1 VSHERAWE
9 FVVAG
14 VMFLALSA
22 LMWYLVLAR

>member
-1 VSHERAWE
+1 VSPERSHE

-14 VMFLALSA
+14 ALLLALSA